1 MSMLQVGSV
10 SAAPGEKR
18 FGYCYVHVGS
28 VYVRL
33 PVLLVNGGRPGPRLA
48 LTSGLHPGEFVGVE
62 ALRDLVWKCDGASL
76 AGQLVACPLAYPPA
90 FYTYR
95 SGLSSL
101 DGIDPNRVYPG
112 SATGRPTERLV
123 AWLFENLIH
132 QSDVFIDLHGGQITM
147 DLTSFVAYR
156 SSGNSEQDRRALD
169 LAERFGLPIMRGDA
183 PTGGNSHAAATR
195 AGIVSLLVE
204 VGARGSRS
212 RDEAEL
218 VRDSLLRVM
227 KHLGMIP
234 EAPAE
239 SSRDL
244 QQWQWTAEV
253 EAPTEGLWYPDFQV
267 GTEVKAGQVLGRI
280 LDLFD
285 EVLAV
290 IVAPQAGRVF
300 YGQRSLSVACGDVLA
315 AIAAPVTA

>member
-1 MSMLQVGSV
+1 
-10 SAAPGEKR
+10 
-18 FGYCYVHVGS
+18 
-28 VYVRL
+28 
-33 PVLLVNGGRPGPRLA
+33 
-48 LTSGLHPGEFVGVE
+48 VGVE
-62 ALRDLVWKCDGASL
+62 ALRELARSCDGASL

-169 LAERFGLPIMRGDA
+169 LAELFGLPIVRGGA

-204 VGARGSRS
+204 VGALGSRS
-212 RDEAEL
+212 REEVEI
-218 VRDSLLRVM
+218 VRDGLLRVM
-227 KHLGMIP
+227 KFLGMIG
-234 EAPAE
+234 EAPAGAVG
-239 SSRDL
+239 SPQR
-244 QQWQWTAEV
+244 WRWTVEV
-253 EAPTEGLWYPDFQV
+253 EAPTEGLWHPEFQV
-267 GTEVKAGQVLGRI
+267 GSEVGEGQVLGRI
-280 LDLFD
+280 LGLFD

-290 IVAPQAGRVF
+290 VVAPQAGRVF
-300 YGQRSLSVACGDVLA
+300 YGERGLSVTCGNVLA
-315 AIAAPVTA
+315 AMATPDTA